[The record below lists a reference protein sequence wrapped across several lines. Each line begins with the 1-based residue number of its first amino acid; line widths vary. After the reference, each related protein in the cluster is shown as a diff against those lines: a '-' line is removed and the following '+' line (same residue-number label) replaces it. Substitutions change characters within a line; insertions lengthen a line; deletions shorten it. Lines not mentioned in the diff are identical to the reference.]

1 LGIDPAT
8 GKKVFARLGRFGPLV
23 QIGESSEEEGAEKP
37 MFASLLRD
45 QLLEKIT
52 LEDALELFKLP
63 REVGVYENK
72 PITVAIGRFGPYVK
86 HDGKFASLPKDD
98 DPYTIIEERA
108 IELIEAKRKADAER
122 FIKLFD
128 ENPDIQV
135 LNGRYGPY
143 IKAGKKNVKIPKG
156 TDPKSLTLEQCLEL
170 AEKAPEKKRRGK
182 K

>member
-1 LGIDPAT
+1 ML
-8 GKKVFARLGRFGPLV
+8 KN
-23 QIGESSEEEGAEKP
+23 QS
-37 MFASLLRD
+37 FASLLSD

-63 REVGVYENK
+63 REVGSYEDK

-86 HDGKFASLPKDD
+86 HDGKFASLTKED
-98 DPYTIIEERA
+98 DPYTIDEERA
-108 IELIEAKRKADAER
+108 IELIDAKRKADAER
-122 FIKLFD
+122 FITVFE

-156 TDPKSLTLEQCLEL
+156 TDPKSLTLAQCIEL
-170 AEKAPEKKRRGK
+170 AEKAPEKKGRRK